1 MKAIVF
7 ASLSVRP
14 SFCPSAL
21 DHNLQ
26 TLLRI
31 PLISN
36 VVNPSCQCK
45 NTVCI
50 LDCSVEYTFQ
60 HVLDTQTNTFYFQS
74 DRQENKEKFQ
84 PMEIEFYFYYSISIL

>member
-1 MKAIVF
+1 MRAIVF
-7 ASLSVRP
+7 ASPSVRP

-36 VVNPSCQCK
+36 VVNPSCQY
-45 NTVCI
+45 NSTVCI
-50 LDCSVEYTFQ
+50 LDCNVVYTFQ
-60 HVLDTQTNTFYFQS
+60 HVLDIQTNTFYFQS
-74 DRQENKEKFQ
+74 GRQENKEKFQ
-84 PMEIEFYFYYSISIL
+84 SKEIVIYFYC